1 MTSANPLVSVIM
13 PVYNGAKFLAEAV
26 TSIRQQSYHPLEI
39 VIVDDGSTDET
50 AEIVKG
56 LGKDIRYAYQ
66 RNSGPAAARNKGLEM
81 ARGEIITFLD
91 VDDLWPPDKLR
102 IQVTRLWPPDK
113 LRIQVTR
120 LVNDPNL
127 DVVLGRI
134 QLIKLP
140 GAPEFQMQGPNNTQV
155 NVHLGSGAFRKSVFD
170 KVGVFDETL
179 RYSED
184 HDWFLRAREQG
195 ISMTIVEQV
204 TLHYRLHGNNMTQD
218 KNAKGFQLT
227 QVLKKS
233 LDRRR
238 QRGNG
243 FIQSLPKISDFDE
256 VRTSR
261 YTDSEDGD

>member
-39 VIVDDGSTDET
+39 IIVDDGSTDET
-50 AEIVKG
+50 AEIVTG

-102 IQVTRLWPPDK
+102 IQVTRL
-113 LRIQVTR
+113 
-120 LVNDPNL
+120 VNNPNL

-134 QLIKLP
+134 QFIKLP
-140 GAPEFQMQGPNNTQV
+140 GAAEFQMQGPNNTQV

-218 KNAKGFQLT
+218 ENAKGFQLT

-238 QRGNG
+238 QRSNG
-243 FIQSLPKISDFDE
+243 FIQSLPKISEFDE
-256 VRTSR
+256 VKTSH

>member
-1 MTSANPLVSVIM
+1 MTSANPFVSVIV
-13 PVYNGAKFLAEAV
+13 PVYNGAKFLSEAV
-26 TSIRQQSYHPLEI
+26 ASIRQQNYHPLEI
-39 VIVDDGSTDET
+39 IIVDDGSTDET
-50 AEIVKG
+50 AELVTG

-102 IQVTRLWPPDK
+102 IQVA
-113 LRIQVTR
+113 R

-134 QLIKLP
+134 QFIRLP
-140 GAPEFQMQGPNNTQV
+140 GAAEFQMQGPNNTRV

-195 ISMTIVEQV
+195 VSMTIVEQV

-238 QRGNG
+238 RQSNG
-243 FIQSLPKISDFDE
+243 LVESLPQFSDFDE
-256 VRTSR
+256 AKMSSHTKA
-261 YTDSEDGD
+261 

>member
-1 MTSANPLVSVIM
+1 MTSANPFVSVIV
-13 PVYNGAKFLAEAV
+13 PVYNGAKFLSEAV
-26 TSIRQQSYHPLEI
+26 ASIRRQNYHPLEI
-39 VIVDDGSTDET
+39 IIVDDGSTDET
-50 AEIVKG
+50 AELVTG

-66 RNSGPAAARNKGLEM
+66 RNSGPAAARNKGLDM
-81 ARGEIITFLD
+81 ARGEIIAFLD

-102 IQVTRLWPPDK
+102 IQVA
-113 LRIQVTR
+113 R
-120 LVNDPNL
+120 LVNDSSL

-134 QLIKLP
+134 QFIKLP
-140 GAPEFQMQGPNNTQV
+140 GAPEFQIQGPNNTHV

-195 ISMTIVEQV
+195 VSMTIVEQV

-238 QRGNG
+238 RQSNG
-243 FIQSLPKISDFDE
+243 LVQSLPQFSDFDE
-256 VRTSR
+256 AKMSSHTKA
-261 YTDSEDGD
+261 

>member
-1 MTSANPLVSVIM
+1 MTSANPFVSVIV
-13 PVYNGAKFLAEAV
+13 PVYNGAKFLSEAV
-26 TSIRQQSYHPLEI
+26 ASIWQQNYHPLEI
-39 VIVDDGSTDET
+39 IIVDDGSTDET
-50 AEIVKG
+50 AELARS

-81 ARGEIITFLD
+81 ARGDIIAFLD
-91 VDDLWPPDKLR
+91 VDDLWPPNKLQ
-102 IQVTRLWPPDK
+102 IQVTRL
-113 LRIQVTR
+113 I
-120 LVNDPNL
+120 NDPNL
-127 DVVLGRI
+127 DVVLGRVKF
-134 QLIKLP
+134 IKLP
-140 GAPEFQMQGPNNTQV
+140 GAPEINIQFESPDSTLV
-155 NVHLGSGAFRKSVFD
+155 NAYLGSGVFRKSVFD

-195 ISMTIVEQV
+195 VSMTIVEQV

-238 QRGNG
+238 RQSNG
-243 FIQSLPKISDFDE
+243 LVQSLPQFSDFDE
-256 VRTSR
+256 AKMSSHTKA
-261 YTDSEDGD
+261 